1 MRLVKNRFRY
11 RVEAQLSGELGC
23 FIDEGCH
30 PALFST
36 AGATLHGRSEGRF
49 RRYAQAVPK
58 PAEIVREFLRLVE
71 MRDLDQASRY
81 LADDVHIT
89 FPGGRTFTNL
99 DDQAR
104 SSQGRF
110 GTVRKIF
117 ERIDAF
123 DEGGDTIVY
132 SFGTLEGTSLNGEP
146 FAGVRFIDRF
156 VVRQGRIVD
165 QKVWNDLAE
174 SGVLSRR

>member
-1 MRLVKNRFRY
+1 M
-11 RVEAQLSGELGC
+11 
-23 FIDEGCH
+23 
-30 PALFST
+30 
-36 AGATLHGRSEGRF
+36 
-49 RRYAQAVPK
+49 PK

-99 DDQAR
+99 DDQVR

-110 GTVRKIF
+110 ATVRKVF
-117 ERIDAF
+117 ERMDTV
-123 DEGGDTIVY
+123 DDGGEVIVY
-132 SFGTLEGTSLNGEP
+132 ASGTLEGTSLNGDP
-146 FAGVRFIDRF
+146 FDGVRFIDRF
-156 VVRQGRIVD
+156 VVRDGRIVD

-174 SGVLSRR
+174 SGVLLRR